1 MVSIASFWEIA
12 IKVSIGK
19 LILSHTLEEIIK
31 KLKDNK
37 INILQI
43 EASAILH
50 LLNMPFH
57 HKDPFDRLLI
67 AQATVEGITLL
78 TNDATVAKYQ
88 NQVRLV

>member
-57 HKDPFDRLLI
+57 HKDPFDRLLT
-67 AQATVEGITLL
+67 AQSFTENLTFLSNELL
-78 TNDATVAKYQ
+78 FDKY
-88 NQVRLV
+88 NVIRIW